1 MQSRFNQS
9 RTEPHEEEQ
18 DSNLRPPQRRN
29 LSTNPEGTNC
39 SLQGSEFLQ
48 SSSVRTMLQHE
59 NPRPKIK
66 SWEDED
72 RAKEQFSSATTGSGL
87 EVVATAI
94 GDPNSDND

>member
-1 MQSRFNQS
+1 
-9 RTEPHEEEQ
+9 
-18 DSNLRPPQRRN
+18 
-29 LSTNPEGTNC
+29 
-39 SLQGSEFLQ
+39 
-48 SSSVRTMLQHE
+48 MLQHE

>member
-1 MQSRFNQS
+1 
-9 RTEPHEEEQ
+9 
-18 DSNLRPPQRRN
+18 
-29 LSTNPEGTNC
+29 
-39 SLQGSEFLQ
+39 
-48 SSSVRTMLQHE
+48 MLQHE

-72 RAKEQFSSATTGSGL
+72 RAKEQFSSATKGSGL